1 MVESP
6 IIIIIEIFLGLIAA
20 SIQMLLFL
28 FEKLGELFISL
39 AYLAAINPIGFIISV
54 FIGAICLFFILKLI
68 FHESKFLL
76 IAFGIFILFL
86 VSILII
92 AILIA

>member
-28 FEKLGELFISL
+28 IGKLGELFISL
-39 AYLAAINPIGFIISV
+39 AYLAVVNPIGFIISV
-54 FIGAICLFFILKLI
+54 FIGAICLYFILKLI
-68 FHESKFLL
+68 FRESKFLF
-76 IAFGIFILFL
+76 IAFGVFILFL
-86 VSILII
+86 ISILII